1 MTTSRVGPVLLLLL
15 LGACGPPETP
25 DPAGAAAET
34 DPGNGANVVVV
45 LADTLRAQNLGS
57 YGHSR
62 ETDPHLAAFAADAF
76 LFEDV
81 RAQAP
86 CTYPSAN
93 SILTGRDGSRFW
105 IQPGRRIGIP
115 EGVPSLAELLH
126 ERGYATVAVSASPI
140 VRASPTRFN
149 PHGGFDRGFDVFDE
163 RCLHRD
169 AACVNRVALEYLSV
183 LREPFFLY
191 LHYMDPHDPYR
202 PAEPRW
208 SDGGYA
214 ERPDAKPFVATGDPN
229 PIAEQVYGG
238 EEPRFEVTPA
248 DLGHLLDLYDD
259 EIAGL
264 DERLGE
270 LFAALALERTLVAFV
285 SDHGESFLDHGH
297 VKHCQSLYDH
307 EIRTPMVLRVP
318 GAEGGRRVEGLAQ
331 NLDLVPTLLDYL
343 EIEAPGLRLDG
354 TSLRPLAEEGERVH
368 DQVISSWGA
377 LRSVRS
383 DRYKL
388 VMNLY
393 SGEAEL
399 YDLENDPG
407 ETRDLAAEH
416 PREVRRLQSALSA
429 WIREVEG
436 MADTDEALSKAR
448 AAHERLRNLGY
459 VE

>member
-1 MTTSRVGPVLLLLL
+1 MTTGRTGLALLLLL
-15 LGACGPPETP
+15 LAACGPSER
-25 DPAGAAAET
+25 AG
-34 DPGNGANVVVV
+34 PGADSGTGANVVVV
-45 LADTLRAQNLGS
+45 LADTLRAQSLGS

-62 ETDPHLAAFAADAF
+62 ETDPHLAAFAAGAY

-105 IQPGRRIGIP
+105 VQPGQRIGIP
-115 EGVPSLAELLH
+115 EEVPSLAELLG

-140 VRASPTRFN
+140 VRENPTRFN

-169 AACVNRVALEYLSV
+169 AACVNRVALDYLAV

-202 PAEPRW
+202 PAKRTW
-208 SDGGYA
+208 SSESYA
-214 ERPDAKPFVATGDPN
+214 AQPDAKPFVAAGDPN

-238 EEPRFEVTPA
+238 GERRFEVTRA
-248 DLGHLLDLYDD
+248 DLDHLLDLYDD

-270 LFAALALERTLVAFV
+270 LFGALPLDRTLVAFV
-285 SDHGESFLDHGH
+285 SDHGESFLEHGH

-307 EIRTPMVLRVP
+307 QIRTPLVLRVP
-318 GAEGGRRVEGLAQ
+318 GAEVGRRVEGLAQ

-343 EIEAPGLRLDG
+343 EIEAPDLRLDG
-354 TSLRPLAEEGERVH
+354 VSLRPLAEAGEPVH
-368 DQVISSWGA
+368 DQVISSWGS
-377 LRSVRS
+377 LRSVRGE
-383 DRYKL
+383 RFKL
-388 VMNLY
+388 LMDLAT
-393 SGEAEL
+393 GEVEL
-399 YDLENDPG
+399 YDLAADP
-407 ETRDLAAEH
+407 EEAHDLAAEH